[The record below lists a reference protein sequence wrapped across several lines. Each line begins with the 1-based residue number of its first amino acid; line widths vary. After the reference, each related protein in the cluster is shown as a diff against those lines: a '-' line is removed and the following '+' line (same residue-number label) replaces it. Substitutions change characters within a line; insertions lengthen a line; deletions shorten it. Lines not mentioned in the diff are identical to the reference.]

1 MPPGDHE
8 IDCRG
13 KWVTPGFIDCHAH
26 AGVAYHSANGW
37 VPPVDYVYKLW
48 LAHGVTTVREMGSMN
63 GLGWMLDQKKRSAEN
78 TIAAPRL
85 LAYAYF
91 PAVNDMLKTIHSPDE
106 GRAWLRKLKDRGADG
121 VKFFGAPPA
130 IMEAALDE
138 CGKLGLRSGCHHA
151 QMAVT
156 RMNALTTARW
166 GLTSAEHYY
175 GLPEALFEDRV
186 VQHFPLDYDY
196 NDEYF
201 RFSVS
206 GQMFRQGAEPGSAKW
221 NEVHGEFPQDRLHL
235 RADLHDLRRQPR
247 PDARAPGRLAQGLHL
262 EVDVEL
268 LHAAARRAR
277 FVLVPLV
284 DHQRGRVE
292 GELPALDG
300 VHQRVQESRRPRLH
314 RQQLRA
320 SSTRSSASAMSASSS
335 SCRRRASI
343 HSRLSARRRRRVP
356 RCAASKT
363 RSARSRSAS
372 WPTCWCTTTIR

>member
-1 MPPGDHE
+1 MTDTTILAGDELAAYRGKAGQPVVTAATSRDRGVGPFKRLVLRGATVIDGTGAPPIGPTDIVIENNRITLMKKATGNLSTAANRVAEGDHE

-78 TIAAPRL
+78 SIAAPRL

-91 PAVNDMLKTIHSPDE
+91 PAVNDMLKTVHTPDE

-156 RMNALTTARW
+156 RMNALTTAKW
-166 GLTSAEHYY
+166 GLTSEI
-175 GLPEALFEDRV
+175 G
-186 VQHFPLDYDY
+186 
-196 NDEYF
+196 
-201 RFSVS
+201 
-206 GQMFRQGAEPGSAKW
+206 
-221 NEVHGEFPQDRLHL
+221 
-235 RADLHDLRRQPR
+235 RAH
-247 PDARAPGRLAQGLHL
+247 
-262 EVDVEL
+262 V
-268 LHAAARRAR
+268 
-277 FVLVPLV
+277 
-284 DHQRGRVE
+284 
-292 GELPALDG
+292 
-300 VHQRVQESRRPRLH
+300 
-314 RQQLRA
+314 
-320 SSTRSSASAMSASSS
+320 
-335 SCRRRASI
+335 
-343 HSRLSARRRRRVP
+343 
-356 RCAASKT
+356 
-363 RSARSRSAS
+363 
-372 WPTCWCTTTIR
+372 